1 MASCT
6 CVYTCYPQ
14 SMTSKKTA
22 AVQPAEA
29 EAPLGMPVQEVL
41 PLSRVAFRHQD
52 DALQTNAVT
61 IGERMTSGWYV
72 GAAIEA
78 IFATPLGI
86 VVELKYPD
94 GREVAILHTGDTTG
108 ALV

>member
-1 MASCT
+1 
-6 CVYTCYPQ
+6 
-14 SMTSKKTA
+14 MTKTA
-22 AVQPAEA
+22 KAAIRSLVEDPSVQE
-29 EAPLGMPVQEVL
+29 PVQEVL

-52 DALQTNAVT
+52 AALQTEGVT
-61 IGERMTSGWYV
+61 LGERMTSGWHV
-72 GAAIEA
+72 GAVIEA

-86 VVELKYPD
+86 VVELKYAD